1 MPLGPGAELLLDE
14 RHVLFDSLDDEAI
27 AELIRQPSTARPTG
41 RSPSP
46 LPALHFLSISSKEPA
61 WGIALLVVLVVVGL
75 WAISAYNRLISLK
88 NQVANAWKQIDVQ
101 LKRRHDLIPNLVNA
115 VKGAMDFE
123 KSTLEAVISARN
135 KAVSA
140 SGVPQVAKAEGELT
154 QALGRLFAL
163 SENYPQLKATANI
176 QQLQEELTST
186 ENKVG
191 FARQLYND
199 VATSYNTAQQQFPTN
214 LMAGVAKAAPA
225 ELWAIE
231 DAAERAVPN
240 VDLKMN

>member
-1 MPLGPGAELLLDE
+1 MGL
-14 RHVLFDSLDDEAI
+14 VI
-27 AELIRQPSTARPTG
+27 I
-41 RSPSP
+41 
-46 LPALHFLSISSKEPA
+46 
-61 WGIALLVVLVVVGL
+61 LVVAVIVGL
-75 WAISAYNRLISLK
+75 WVMGAYNSLVALK
-88 NQVANAWKQIDVQ
+88 NQVINAWKQIDVQ

-135 KAVSA
+135 KAVA
-140 SGVPQVAKAEGELT
+140 ATGTGVAQVGKAEGELT

-191 FARQLYND
+191 FSRQLYND
-199 VATSYNTAQQQFPTN
+199 TATWHRKRS
-214 LMAGVAKAAPA
+214 GSGK
-225 ELWAIE
+225 
-231 DAAERAVPN
+231 
-240 VDLKMN
+240 